1 MWHGCGVHPRPALCA
16 TTKGNAGMGI
26 GVFESREIV
35 RSLGGEIQ
43 VASRPHSGTTFR
55 ITLPLAAYPGAV
67 SPDRSYAGVAE

>member
-1 MWHGCGVHPRPALCA
+1 
-16 TTKGNAGMGI
+16 MGI